1 MNWLISGVLLVVGL
15 YAFIFVGVFGKGFIG
30 NTKRMAARIGIGPT
44 RIITAIIGIA
54 LIGFGIASIINP
66 EMFIK

>member
-1 MNWLISGVLLVVGL
+1 MGL

-44 RIITAIIGIA
+44 RIITTIIGIA